1 MQYYIQAFKQFADF
15 NGRTDRKGF
24 WMFILFHIIVS
35 LVIVGLDR
43 VMGSGEL
50 GAGTLSTIYSLAV
63 FIPGLSISVRR
74 LHDVGKSGWLILVGF
89 IPVIGFFWLLY
100 LFVQESK

>member
-15 NGRTDRKGF
+15 SGRTNRKGF
-24 WMFILFHIIVS
+24 WMFVLFHIIVS
-35 LVIVGLDR
+35 LVIVGIDS
-43 VMGSGEL
+43 MTGSGK
-50 GAGTLSTIYSLAV
+50 AGTGMLSTIYSLAV
-63 FIPGLSISVRR
+63 FIPALSISVRR